1 MHMPRDK
8 TGSWPVRKAI
18 VFWREPIRDG
28 YFLVHSPQV
37 LEYDPAVEV
46 DDLVRLA
53 NAVVSVQPAV
63 LLAMG
68 GISAGSVAFIV
79 TCVPAEARHCLSN
92 TVLYPAWGHPLEM
105 MD

>member
-28 YFLVHSPQV
+28 YFLVPSPQV

-68 GISAGSVAFIV
+68 EHQCRQCCFHCHLRSCGGSAL
-79 TCVPAEARHCLSN
+79 PQ
-92 TVLYPAWGHPLEM
+92 
-105 MD
+105 